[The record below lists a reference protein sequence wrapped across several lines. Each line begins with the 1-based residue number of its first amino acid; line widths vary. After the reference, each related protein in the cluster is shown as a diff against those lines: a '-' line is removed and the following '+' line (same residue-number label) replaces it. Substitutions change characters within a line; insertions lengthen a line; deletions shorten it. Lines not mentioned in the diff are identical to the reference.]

1 MKCGNLLILKQVYQ
15 QTDKNKII
23 KQYNMKK
30 FTNPKT
36 LKGQDKINRITDLMG
51 RMTTLNESTSLSEID
66 FIKKGPNGIVYGII
80 RENHNYFI
88 KTTEKTSGTLVSED
102 FEYVGGVKNK
112 YDERYHS
119 YAEALKH
126 LNMKFDMLNES
137 YGIETGTNLFESD
150 GVEVKEAN
158 ASGLVKIKETE
169 DTEMDPAE
177 MEVEEEGGKELLDEE
192 PEDVE
197 EQKKVIKVDAP
208 TPPVEEPVED
218 EVEVDEFSMEDEGE
232 DPFAD
237 EEGGDVMG
245 DEDPMGEDDDT
256 TKKIQKY
263 TGKIGQLL
271 RDKDD
276 PDAELDKYV
285 INSIISAIDWEEIPD
300 EDVEDIISK
309 IEGDDEEAGEGDEF
323 TTGDEEVVDLD
334 AEETEE
340 VDPFD
345 SELSENE
352 EEEVKESRVFS
363 KKQLMESFLKNA
375 TKKSLKKVLKEN
387 HTICEEC
394 LGEGCKSCMGEHHDM
409 SHTNYGKHD
418 RDEYMLED
426 DFLELDDDFL
436 ELDEPERSPQRKGPN
451 FHHIVKPDLNS
462 DKYLK
467 PRGMR
472 RDGDL
477 MSEKLKGK
485 QHKIDRNKNGKIDA
499 EDFKMMRRGKK
510 QHMDEDMEEFN
521 RFEDFESSPYYK
533 GNRWDI
539 KDRMYFD
546 KYREK
551 YGTFRVK
558 PWQDSYMGTFGPDDN
573 DLPWLDTEDNPITE
587 DMDVMDAIATGQGY
601 LSATKDLDRD
611 FDGIPNRLDMDADS
625 DGRLDFEMGSDE
637 GYIEMDYDSIM
648 GTEAPVKEPGI
659 KQPTTK
665 PGEGDKWRTIKK
677 PKVKP
682 KIKAIND
689 RKGNSK
695 PPRRSFRRKGMF
707 R

>member
-1 MKCGNLLILKQVYQ
+1 
-15 QTDKNKII
+15 
-23 KQYNMKK
+23 MKK
-30 FTNPKT
+30 YNNPKT
-36 LKGQDKINRITDLMG
+36 LKGQDKINRISDLMG
-51 RMTTLNESTSLSEID
+51 RMSTLNESTSLSEID

-80 RENHNYFI
+80 RENRNYFI

-102 FEYVGGVKNK
+102 FNYSGGIKNK

-150 GVEVKEAN
+150 GVEVKVAN
-158 ASGLVKIKETE
+158 SSGVVVKETE
-169 DTEMDPAE
+169 VEDPVNDT
-177 MEVEEEGGKELLDEE
+177 VEEKGNEELLDEE
-192 PEDVE
+192 PEDVG

-208 TPPVEEPVED
+208 APPPVEEPIED

-237 EEGGDVMG
+237 EEGG
-245 DEDPMGEDDDT
+245 EDMGEDDDET

-309 IEGDDEEAGEGDEF
+309 IEGEDEEDGEGDEF
-323 TTGDEEVVDLD
+323 ATDDEEVVDLD
-334 AEETEE
+334 AEEGDVEDPFADDGGEELAESEEEDTEE
-340 VDPFD
+340 EDT
-345 SELSENE
+345 E
-352 EEEVKESRVFS
+352 EEIKESKVFS

-387 HTICEEC
+387 HRICEEC
-394 LGEGCKSCMGEHHDM
+394 LGEGCESCMEEHHNM

-426 DFLELDDDFL
+426 D
-436 ELDEPERSPQRKGPN
+436 
-451 FHHIVKPDLNS
+451 
-462 DKYLK
+462 
-467 PRGMR
+467 
-472 RDGDL
+472 L
-477 MSEKLKGK
+477 MYEKLKGK
-485 QHKIDRNKNGKIDA
+485 QYKLDRNKNGKIDA

-510 QHMDEDMEEFN
+510 QYMD
-521 RFEDFESSPYYK
+521 
-533 GNRWDI
+533 
-539 KDRMYFD
+539 
-546 KYREK
+546 
-551 YGTFRVK
+551 
-558 PWQDSYMGTFGPDDN
+558 
-573 DLPWLDTEDNPITE
+573 E

-601 LSATKDLDRD
+601 LSATNDLDRD
-611 FDGIPNRLDMDADS
+611 FDGIPNRLDMDADA

-648 GTEAPVKEPGI
+648 GSEAPVKEPGI
-659 KQPTTK
+659 KEPTTK

-682 KIKAIND
+682 KIKAINN
-689 RKGNSK
+689 RGGKSK

>member
-1 MKCGNLLILKQVYQ
+1 
-15 QTDKNKII
+15 
-23 KQYNMKK
+23 MKK

-88 KTTEKTSGTLVSED
+88 KTTEKTSGILVSED

-197 EQKKVIKVDAP
+197 EQKKVIRTKVDKP
-208 TPPVEEPVED
+208 TPPVDEPVED

-352 EEEVKESRVFS
+352 EGEVKESRVFS

-387 HTICEEC
+387 HRICEEC
-394 LGEGCKSCMGEHHDM
+394 LGEGCKSCMEEHHDM
-409 SHTNYGKHD
+409 SHTNYGEHN

-426 DFLELDDDFL
+426 DL
-436 ELDEPERSPQRKGPN
+436 
-451 FHHIVKPDLNS
+451 V
-462 DKYLK
+462 Y
-467 PRGMR
+467 
-472 RDGDL
+472 
-477 MSEKLKGK
+477 EKLKGK
-485 QHKIDRNKNGKIDA
+485 QYKLDRNKNGKIDA

-510 QHMDEDMEEFN
+510 QYMD
-521 RFEDFESSPYYK
+521 
-533 GNRWDI
+533 
-539 KDRMYFD
+539 
-546 KYREK
+546 
-551 YGTFRVK
+551 
-558 PWQDSYMGTFGPDDN
+558 
-573 DLPWLDTEDNPITE
+573 E

-601 LSATKDLDRD
+601 LSATNDLDRD
-611 FDGIPNRLDMDADS
+611 FDGIPNRLDIDADS
-625 DGRLDFEMGSDE
+625 DGSLDFEMGSDE

-689 RKGNSK
+689 REGSSK

>member
-15 QTDKNKII
+15 QTDKNKTI

-36 LKGQDKINRITDLMG
+36 LKGQDKINRIADLMG

-177 MEVEEEGGKELLDEE
+177 MEVEEKGNEELLDEE
-192 PEDVE
+192 LEDVE
-197 EQKKVIKVDAP
+197 EQKKVIKVVTQ
-208 TPPVEEPVED
+208 TPPVDEPVED

-245 DEDPMGEDDDT
+245 DEESMGEDDDT

-323 TTGDEEVVDLD
+323 ATDDEEVVDLD
-334 AEETEE
+334 AEEGGEE
-340 VDPFD
+340 DPFD

-352 EEEVKESRVFS
+352 EEEIKESRVFS
-363 KKQLMESFLKNA
+363 KKQLMESFLKNV
-375 TKKSLKKVLKEN
+375 TKKSLKRVLKES
-387 HTICEEC
+387 HRVCEEC
-394 LGEGCKSCMGEHHDM
+394 LGEGCESCDKNEHHNM
-409 SHTNYGKHD
+409 SHKKYGKFD
-418 RDEYMLED
+418 REEYMLED

-485 QHKIDRNKNGKIDA
+485 QYKLDRNKNGKIDA

-510 QHMDEDMEEFN
+510 QYMD
-521 RFEDFESSPYYK
+521 
-533 GNRWDI
+533 
-539 KDRMYFD
+539 
-546 KYREK
+546 
-551 YGTFRVK
+551 
-558 PWQDSYMGTFGPDDN
+558 
-573 DLPWLDTEDNPITE
+573 E

-601 LSATKDLDRD
+601 LSATNDLDRD
-611 FDGIPNRLDMDADS
+611 FDGIPNRLDMDADA

-648 GTEAPVKEPGI
+648 GSEAPVKEPGI
-659 KQPTTK
+659 KEPTTK

-682 KIKAIND
+682 KIKAINN
-689 RKGNSK
+689 RGGKSK

>member
-1 MKCGNLLILKQVYQ
+1 
-15 QTDKNKII
+15 
-23 KQYNMKK
+23 MKK

-36 LKGQDKINRITDLMG
+36 LKGQDKINRIADLMG

-177 MEVEEEGGKELLDEE
+177 MEVEEKGNEELLDEE
-192 PEDVE
+192 LEDVE

-245 DEDPMGEDDDT
+245 DEESMGEDDDT

-323 TTGDEEVVDLD
+323 ATGDEEVVDLD

-387 HTICEEC
+387 HRICEEC
-394 LGEGCKSCMGEHHDM
+394 LGEGCKSCMEEHHDM

-426 DFLELDDDFL
+426 
-436 ELDEPERSPQRKGPN
+436 
-451 FHHIVKPDLNS
+451 
-462 DKYLK
+462 
-467 PRGMR
+467 
-472 RDGDL
+472 DL

-573 DLPWLDTEDNPITE
+573 D
-587 DMDVMDAIATGQGY
+587 
-601 LSATKDLDRD
+601 
-611 FDGIPNRLDMDADS
+611 
-625 DGRLDFEMGSDE
+625 
-637 GYIEMDYDSIM
+637 
-648 GTEAPVKEPGI
+648 
-659 KQPTTK
+659 
-665 PGEGDKWRTIKK
+665 
-677 PKVKP
+677 
-682 KIKAIND
+682 
-689 RKGNSK
+689 
-695 PPRRSFRRKGMF
+695 
-707 R
+707 

>member
-1 MKCGNLLILKQVYQ
+1 
-15 QTDKNKII
+15 
-23 KQYNMKK
+23 MKK

-177 MEVEEEGGKELLDEE
+177 MEVEEKGNEELLDEE
-192 PEDVE
+192 LEDVE
-197 EQKKVIKVDAP
+197 EQKKVIKVDTP
-208 TPPVEEPVED
+208 TPPVDEPVED

-245 DEDPMGEDDDT
+245 DEESMGEDDDT

-323 TTGDEEVVDLD
+323 STGDEEVVDLD

-352 EEEVKESRVFS
+352 EEEIKESRVFS

-394 LGEGCKSCMGEHHDM
+394 LGEGCKSCMEEHHDM

-426 DFLELDDDFL
+426 D
-436 ELDEPERSPQRKGPN
+436 
-451 FHHIVKPDLNS
+451 
-462 DKYLK
+462 
-467 PRGMR
+467 
-472 RDGDL
+472 L
-477 MSEKLKGK
+477 MYEKLKGK
-485 QHKIDRNKNGKIDA
+485 QYKLDRNKNGKIDA

-510 QHMDEDMEEFN
+510 QYID
-521 RFEDFESSPYYK
+521 
-533 GNRWDI
+533 
-539 KDRMYFD
+539 
-546 KYREK
+546 
-551 YGTFRVK
+551 
-558 PWQDSYMGTFGPDDN
+558 
-573 DLPWLDTEDNPITE
+573 E

-601 LSATKDLDRD
+601 LSATNDLDRD
-611 FDGIPNRLDMDADS
+611 FDGIPNRLDMDADA

-689 RKGNSK
+689 REGSSK